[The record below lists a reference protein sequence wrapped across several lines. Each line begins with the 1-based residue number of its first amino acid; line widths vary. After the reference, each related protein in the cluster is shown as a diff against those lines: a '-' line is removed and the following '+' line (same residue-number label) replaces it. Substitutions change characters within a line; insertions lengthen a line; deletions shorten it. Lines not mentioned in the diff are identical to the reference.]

1 MKAERGGTLAEII
14 HVQGYSIIT
23 TNLIRGENTS
33 RPVRDIVGRQLV
45 GNAAPRR
52 FPGISPGFAELASVR
67 KHDYH
72 VPPGR

>member
-52 FPGISPGFAELASVR
+52 FPGNLAWVCRTS
-67 KHDYH
+67 KCQEA
-72 VPPGR
+72 